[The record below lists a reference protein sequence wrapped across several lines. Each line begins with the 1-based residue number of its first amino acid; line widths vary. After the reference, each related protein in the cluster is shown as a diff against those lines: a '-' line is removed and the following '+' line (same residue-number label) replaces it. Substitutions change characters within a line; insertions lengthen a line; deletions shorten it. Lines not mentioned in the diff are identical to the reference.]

1 MEGYYIATLKQT
13 RGIGDAVVEK
23 LLNRFS
29 SAKTVWEADIEQI
42 REKNIL
48 KEETLLNFQKF
59 KSANPYF
66 PEKLM
71 ESCKKCNAQTV
82 AINEEN
88 FPSMLK
94 ELKNPPTML
103 FYKGKLTGANDLCI
117 AMVGTRKLTAYGK
130 EVAQRIAEDLARCG
144 VIIVSGAARGIDTA
158 SHVGALK
165 TGCTIAV
172 LGCGI
177 DQIYPSEN
185 RKLFYEIIEKGGAI
199 ISEYPP
205 GTRPYPAFFPAR
217 NRIISGL
224 SHGTIVVEAGKR
236 SGALI
241 TADHALND
249 NRDVFAVPGSIFS
262 NMSEGPNDLL
272 KQGAIPVTCAQDV
285 LKEYTHTHRARPYQK
300 NNNNPKENMLNINPG
315 NLTENKPKEIPLPPM
330 SSDENIVYQLLSFTA
345 PLSKEEIYISM
356 PPHIDIQNLNMTL
369 LNMTMKGII
378 KETDSHKYLRVE
390 RS

>member
-13 RGIGDAVVEK
+13 RGIGDAAMER
-23 LLNRFS
+23 LLDAFS
-29 SAKTVWEADIEQI
+29 SAKAVWEADSDKIK
-42 REKNIL
+42 EKNVL
-48 KEETLLNFQKF
+48 KEETLEGLRKF
-59 KSANPYF
+59 KQSNPDF

-71 ESCKKCNAQTV
+71 ESCKKCDAKVV
-82 AINEEN
+82 AITDVD
-88 FPSMLK
+88 FPIMLK

-103 FYKGKLTGANDLCI
+103 FYRGTLPNANDLCI
-117 AMVGTRKLTAYGK
+117 AMVGSRNFTAYGK
-130 EVAQRIAEDLARCG
+130 EVAQRIAADLAKCG
-144 VIIVSGAARGIDTA
+144 AVIVSGAARGIDTA
-158 SHVGALK
+158 SHIGALK
-165 TGCTIAV
+165 TGRTIAV

-177 DQIYPSEN
+177 DVVYPSEN
-185 RKLFYEIIEKGGAI
+185 RKLFYEILEKGGGI

-205 GTRPYPAFFPAR
+205 GTQPYPAFFPAR

-262 NMSEGPNDLL
+262 KMSEGPNNLL
-272 KQGAIPVTCAQDV
+272 KQGAIPVTCAADV
-285 LKEYTHTHRARPYQK
+285 LKEYIQNHGTTKPYQK
-300 NNNNPKENMLNINPG
+300 SQEDKQNKPNINIK
-315 NLTENKPKEIPLPPM
+315 NLPEEKPKEKPLPQM
-330 SSDENIVYQLLSFTA
+330 SSDEKLVYQLLSFTA

-356 PPHIDIQNLNMTL
+356 PSHIDVQNLNMVL
-369 LNMTMKGII
+369 LNLVMKGIA
-378 KETDSHKYLRVE
+378 KETDAHKYLRVE